1 VLILSR
7 RAGEALMI
15 GDDVTIVIL
24 GIKGSQV
31 RVGIEAPKCI
41 KVYRE
46 EIWPRPRRNEKLTD
60 CTVVMTAPS

>member
-7 RAGEALMI
+7 RAGDALMI

-41 KVYRE
+41 NVYRK
-46 EIWPRPRRNEKLTD
+46 EICPSPRRNEKLTD
-60 CTVVMTAPS
+60 CTGVVTEPS

>member
-1 VLILSR
+1 MLILSR

-15 GDDVTIVIL
+15 GNDVTVVIL

-41 KVYRE
+41 NIYRE
-46 EIWPRPRRNEKLTD
+46 EICPSLRRNEKLTD
-60 CTVVMTAPS
+60 YTVVVTASS

>member
-1 VLILSR
+1 
-7 RAGEALMI
+7 MI

-41 KVYRE
+41 NVYRE

-60 CTVVMTAPS
+60 CTGVVTEPS

>member
-1 VLILSR
+1 MLILSR

-15 GDDVTIVIL
+15 GNDVTVVIL

-41 KVYRE
+41 NIYRE
-46 EIWPRPRRNEKLTD
+46 EICPSLRRIEKLTEY
-60 CTVVMTAPS
+60 TVVVTASS

>member
-1 VLILSR
+1 VLILSG

-41 KVYRE
+41 NVYRE
-46 EIWPRPRRNEKLTD
+46 EICPSPRRNEKLTEY
-60 CTVVMTAPS
+60 TVVATAPS

>member
-1 VLILSR
+1 MLILSR

-15 GDDVTIVIL
+15 GNDVTVVIL

-41 KVYRE
+41 NIYRE
-46 EIWPRPRRNEKLTD
+46 EICPSLRWNEKLTEY
-60 CTVVMTAPS
+60 TVVVTASS

>member
-24 GIKGSQV
+24 GIKGFQV
-31 RVGIEAPKCI
+31 RVGIEAPKCTN
-41 KVYRE
+41 V
-46 EIWPRPRRNEKLTD
+46 
-60 CTVVMTAPS
+60 

>member
-41 KVYRE
+41 NVYRE
-46 EIWPRPRRNEKLTD
+46 EIWPSPRRNESSRATQ
-60 CTVVMTAPS
+60 SS